1 LVALTTDTVYA
12 PREDFR
18 PTKTFIPAAT
28 VHPRPA
34 RTAKLRRA
42 VQQGATVELRDANGA
57 SIAAPE
63 LTELLQLALN
73 SLANGDDVMLLTGD
87 TELTPT
93 EAGQVLGCSRQY
105 VNRLIDLGEI
115 PARNL
120 PESSH
125 RRIRATDIT
134 EFQNQRNKRTTR
146 VADAINALTDA
157 GASY

>member
-1 LVALTTDTVYA
+1 M
-12 PREDFR
+12 
-18 PTKTFIPAAT
+18 PTKTFLPAAT

-42 VQQGATVELRDANGA
+42 VEQGATVEIRDANGT

-63 LTELLQLALN
+63 LTELLRLALN

-87 TELTPT
+87 TELSPT
-93 EAGQVLGCSRQY
+93 EAGQIIGCSRQY
-105 VNRLIDLGEI
+105 VDRLIDLGEI

-134 EFQNQRNKRTTR
+134 DFQNRRNNRTAKI
-146 VADAINALTDA
+146 ADAINALTDA